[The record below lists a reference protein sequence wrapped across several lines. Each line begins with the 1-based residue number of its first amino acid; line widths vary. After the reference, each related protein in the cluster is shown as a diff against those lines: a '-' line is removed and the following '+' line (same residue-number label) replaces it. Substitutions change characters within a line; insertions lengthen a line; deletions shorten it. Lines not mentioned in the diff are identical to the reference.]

1 MTSPA
6 TELKKLVELRDA
18 GEITPAEFEA
28 GKARILRPAPRPAP
42 ISPKGPLD
50 RLSANLLTLVVA
62 IGVLVGATTLIALTE
77 AGAIAL
83 LSLALVALVL
93 IGLWLF
99 RETFWF

>member
-1 MTSPA
+1 MPSPA

-28 GKARILRPAPRPAP
+28 GKARILRPAP
-42 ISPKGPLD
+42 ISPKGLLD
-50 RLSANLLTLVVA
+50 RLAANLLTLVIAV
-62 IGVLVGATTLIALTE
+62 GVLVGATTLIALTE

>member
-1 MTSPA
+1 MPSPA

-28 GKARILRPAPRPAP
+28 GKARILRPAP

-50 RLSANLLTLVVA
+50 RLTANLLTLVVA

-99 RETFWF
+99 RETF